1 MYGASLFSDHGVAD
15 SVNAVAKKKKYEAA
29 ARAKA
34 FELERKKV
42 MGEKALDASLKSGQ
56 LQADATKYAGTMNL
70 LGKVVGAATSVIPQ
84 TGAYKKWVGNN
95 FGPNKYS
102 DVAAYATDHGISYNQ
117 ADNILNGAGTTWTS
131 DQSLSSWSPA
141 TASTFSNSMNNSNLV
156 NSVNF
161 YNTDGNYIGHNY
173 PGTDIDAFNT
183 SSFNPSGNYYNFNNS
198 GSFNTYFSNSALNN
212 SYANNN
218 LYNDGGLFIQ
228 TNKAFAF

>member
-1 MYGASLFSDHGVAD
+1 MAGLFSDHGVAD
-15 SVNAVAKKKKYEAA
+15 SVNAVAKEKQYEAL

-42 MGEKALDASLKSGQ
+42 MSEKALDASLKAGQ
-56 LQADATKYAGTMNL
+56 LQADATKYAGTMKL
-70 LGKVVGAATSVIPQ
+70 LGNVVGAATSVIPQ

-117 ADNILNGAGTTWTS
+117 ADHILNGAGTTWNT

-141 TASTFSNSMNNSNLV
+141 TASAFSNSMNNSNIV

-161 YNTDGNYIGHNY
+161 YNPSGEYIGHTY
-173 PGTDIDAFNT
+173 PGTNIDAFKT
-183 SSFNPSGNYYNFNNS
+183 SSFNPSADYYNFNNS
-198 GSFNTYFSNSALNN
+198 NAFNNTFSNSVLSN
-212 SYANNN
+212 SYSNNN
-218 LYNDGGLFIQ
+218 LYNDGGLLIQ

>member
-1 MYGASLFSDHGVAD
+1 MAGLFSDHGVKN
-15 SVNAVAKKKKYEAA
+15 SVNALAKEKQYEAL

-42 MGEKALDASLKSGQ
+42 MGDKAIEASRESGQ
-56 LQADATKYAGTMNL
+56 LQADATKYAGTMKL
-70 LGKVVGAATSVIPQ
+70 LGSVVGAATSVIPQ

-102 DVAAYATDHGISYNQ
+102 DVAGYATDHGISYNQ

-141 TASTFSNSMNNSNLV
+141 TASVFSNNMNNSNLV

-161 YNTDGNYIGHNY
+161 YNTDGNYIGHTY
-173 PGTDIDAFNT
+173 PGTDINAFSTNT
-183 SSFNPSGNYYNFNNS
+183 FNPSGNFYNFNRNGCYHFFKS
-198 GSFNTYFSNSALNN
+198 QFMTIDQ
-212 SYANNN
+212 
-218 LYNDGGLFIQ
+218 YNDVWYHF
-228 TNKAFAF
+228 

>member
-1 MYGASLFSDHGVAD
+1 MAGLFSDHGVKD
-15 SVNAVAKKKKYEAA
+15 SVNAVAKEKQYEAL

-34 FELERKKV
+34 FELERKKI
-42 MGEKALDASLKSGQ
+42 MGDKAIEASKKSGQ
-56 LQADATKYAGTMNL
+56 MQADATKYAGTMNL
-70 LGKVVGAATSVIPQ
+70 LGSVVSAATSVIPQ
-84 TGAYKKWVGNN
+84 TGAYKKWAGNN

-117 ADNILNGAGTTWTS
+117 ADHILNGAGTTWNT

-141 TASTFSNSMNNSNLV
+141 TASAFSNSMNNSNIV

-161 YNTDGNYIGHNY
+161 YNPSGEYIGHTY
-173 PGTDIDAFNT
+173 PGTDINAFSTNT
-183 SSFNPSGNYYNFNNS
+183 FNPSANFYNLNSS
-198 GSFNTYFSNSALNN
+198 GSFNNYFSNSALNN

-228 TNKAFAF
+228 TNKAFAQ

>member
-1 MYGASLFSDHGVAD
+1 MSGLFSNHGVAD
-15 SVNAVAKKKKYEAA
+15 SVNAVAKEKQYEAL

-42 MGEKALDASLKSGQ
+42 MGEKAIEASKKSGQ

-70 LGKVVGAATSVIPQ
+70 LGKVVSAATSVIPQ

-141 TASTFSNSMNNSNLV
+141 TASVFSNSMNNSNIV

-161 YNTDGNYIGHNY
+161 YNPSGEYIGHNY
-173 PGTDIDAFNT
+173 PGTSIDAFNT
-183 SSFNPSGNYYNFNNS
+183 SSFKPSGNYYNFNNS
-198 GSFNTYFSNSALNN
+198 DSFNNYFSNSALNN

-218 LYNDGGLFIQ
+218 LYNDGGLVIH
-228 TNKAFAF
+228 TNKGWY

>member
-1 MYGASLFSDHGVAD
+1 MAGLFSDHGVKN
-15 SVNAVAKKKKYEAA
+15 SVNALAKEKQYEAL

-42 MGEKALDASLKSGQ
+42 MGDKAIEASRESGQ
-56 LQADATKYAGTMNL
+56 LQADATKYAGTMKL
-70 LGKVVGAATSVIPQ
+70 LGSVVGAATSVIPQ
-84 TGAYKKWVGNN
+84 TGAYKKWAGNN

-102 DVAAYATDHGISYNQ
+102 DVAGYATDHGISYNQ

-141 TASTFSNSMNNSNLV
+141 TASVFSNNMNNSNLV

-161 YNTDGNYIGHNY
+161 YNPSGEYIGHNY
-173 PGTDIDAFNT
+173 PGTDINAFSTNT
-183 SSFNPSGNYYNFNNS
+183 FNPSGNFYNFNNS
-198 GSFNTYFSNSALNN
+198 GSFNNFFSNSVLNN
-212 SYANNN
+212 SYSDNN
-218 LYNDGGLFIQ
+218 LYNDGGLLIQ

>member
-1 MYGASLFSDHGVAD
+1 MAGLFSDHGVKD
-15 SVNAVAKKKKYEAA
+15 SVNAVAKEKQYEAL

-84 TGAYKKWVGNN
+84 TGAYKQWAGNN

-141 TASTFSNSMNNSNLV
+141 TASAFSNSMNNSNLV

-173 PGTDIDAFNT
+173 PGTNIDAFST
-183 SSFNPSGNYYNFNNS
+183 SSFNPSFNN
-198 GSFNTYFSNSALNN
+198 YFSNSALSN
-212 SYANNN
+212 SYSNNN

>member
-1 MYGASLFSDHGVAD
+1 MAGLFSDHGVKD
-15 SVNAVAKKKKYEAA
+15 SVNAVAKEKQYEAL

-42 MGEKALDASLKSGQ
+42 MGDKAIDASLKSGQ
-56 LQADATKYAGTMNL
+56 LQADATKYAGTMKL
-70 LGKVVGAATSVIPQ
+70 LGSVVSAATSVIPQ

-102 DVAAYATDHGISYNQ
+102 DVAGYATDHGISYNQ
-117 ADNILNGAGTTWTS
+117 ADNILNGAGTTWNT
-131 DQSLSSWSPA
+131 DRSLSSWSPA
-141 TASTFSNSMNNSNLV
+141 TASAFSSSMNNSNLV

-183 SSFNPSGNYYNFNNS
+183 SSFTSPNYYNTTFNDSNSFNN
-198 GSFNTYFSNSALNN
+198 YFSNSVLNN
-212 SYANNN
+212 SYSNNN
-218 LYNDGGLFIQ
+218 LYNDGGLLIK

>member
-1 MYGASLFSDHGVAD
+1 MAGLFSDHGVKD
-15 SVNAVAKKKKYEAA
+15 SVNAVKKEKQYEAFL
-29 ARAKA
+29 RAKQ

-42 MGEKALDASLKSGQ
+42 MGEKAIEASRESGQ
-56 LQADATKYAGTMNL
+56 LQADATKYAGTMKL
-70 LGKVVGAATSVIPQ
+70 LGSVVGAATSVIPQ
-84 TGAYKKWVGNN
+84 TGFYKKWVGNN

-141 TASTFSNSMNNSNLV
+141 TASAFSNSMNNSNLV

-173 PGTDIDAFNT
+173 PGTNIDAFNT

-198 GSFNTYFSNSALNN
+198 GSFNNYFSNSALSN
-212 SYANNN
+212 SYSNNN

-228 TNKAFAF
+228 TNRAFAF

>member
-1 MYGASLFSDHGVAD
+1 MAGLFSNHGVED
-15 SVNAVAKKKKYEAA
+15 SVNAVAKEKQYEAL

-42 MGEKALDASLKSGQ
+42 MGEKAIEASKKSGQ
-56 LQADATKYAGTMNL
+56 MQADATKYAGTMNL
-70 LGKVVGAATSVIPQ
+70 LGSVVSAATSVIPQ

-117 ADNILNGAGTTWTS
+117 ADHILNGAGTTWNT

-141 TASTFSNSMNNSNLV
+141 TASAFSNSMNNSNIV

-161 YNTDGNYIGHNY
+161 YNPSGEYIGHTY
-173 PGTDIDAFNT
+173 PGTDINAFNT
-183 SSFNPSGNYYNFNNS
+183 NTFNPSANFYNLNSS
-198 GSFNTYFSNSALNN
+198 GSFNNYFSNSALNN
-212 SYANNN
+212 SYSNNN

-228 TNKAFAF
+228 TNKAFAQ